1 MGGLNV
7 SVQPVFARIAIIGIG
22 LIGSSIARASLAN
35 GAAGAVRLFDVDTD
49 VRDEARRLDLGEVF
63 DTAEDA
69 ARNANCVILCVPVG
83 RLGEAT
89 AAVAP
94 ALRPGAILSDV
105 GSVKL
110 EASRAMVEAAPDGI
124 HVIPAHPIAGT
135 EQSGPAS
142 GFASLFDRA
151 WQILCPLEDQTEA
164 YLEAV
169 ARLEAFWT
177 HLGARVEIM
186 PAARHD
192 RVLAITSHLPH
203 LIAYNIVS
211 TAYDMESVDEGE
223 VVKYSAGGFRDFTR
237 IAASDP
243 IMWRDVFLNNR
254 EAVLECLGRFSED
267 LAALQRAI
275 RHGDGALLIREFERA
290 RGIRKAILDAGLDS
304 AKVNFGRDRRP
315 PENRD

>member
-1 MGGLNV
+1 MASPIFGT
-7 SVQPVFARIAIIGIG
+7 IAIIGSG
-22 LIGSSIARASLAN
+22 LIGSSIARAVRKQR
-35 GAAGAVRLFDVDTD
+35 AALNIRLFDADAD
-49 VRDEARRLDLGEVF
+49 VRDKAGELDIGEVF
-63 DTAEDA
+63 DTAEA
-69 ARNANCVILCVPVG
+69 AAQGADCVFLCVPVG
-83 RLGEAT
+83 RVGEAT
-89 AAVAP
+89 KAVAP
-94 ALRPGAILSDV
+94 AMGPGDILTDV

-110 EASRAMVEAAPDGI
+110 QAATAMDAAAPEGV

-135 EQSGPAS
+135 EQSGPEA
-142 GFASLFDRA
+142 GFASLFERA
-151 WQILCPLEDQTEA
+151 WQILCPFEDRGGDYDDAVGQLEQ
-164 YLEAV
+164 
-169 ARLEAFWT
+169 FWLA
-177 HLGARVEIM
+177 LGSRVETM

-243 IMWRDVFLNNR
+243 TMWRDVFLHNR

-275 RHGDGALLIREFERA
+275 RHGDGDQLMREFTRA

-315 PENRD
+315 PEAPGD